1 MRPSG
6 HGQQPLAVFD
16 FGKTNAK
23 MFVFAPDLAILDQQ
37 RCTPVWAAATLG
49 RDACRVLDSDHLW
62 EWMNTALACA
72 LQRWPLGGVMIS
84 GHGCAAALLA
94 GGRLQRPILDYES
107 ETPAAVNAA
116 YAGAAPDFEE
126 TQTPHLPAG
135 LNLGRQLFWIE
146 AREPERFARTE
157 AILSLPQFW
166 AWQLGGRPATEVSS
180 LGCHSHL
187 WSPRGRDFSS
197 MAQARGWRA
206 RFPPFERAGAVLGTC
221 HVSAADG
228 GAEGNA
234 AVALRVHNGVHDSN
248 AALHYY
254 RSLGHDD
261 CTVVSTGTWVIV
273 FNPGCP
279 LQDLDPARDMLANVT
294 IDGQPIATARF
305 MGGREFDLI
314 TQGARCAADEQA
326 VAAAIRREQFALPS
340 FAPGGPFPGQAG
352 RVIGPPAGSDLE
364 RVAIGAL
371 YLACMT
377 SAVLQ
382 LVRSTGP
389 VIVDGGLA
397 YNAAYLGLLAQLRGS
412 QQVLRN
418 PMAEGSAAGAAAI
431 AYEALGHRPKL
442 APCAAVTSWQVAG
455 LAAYEARWRALAE
468 APASRRAEA

>member
-49 RDACRVLDSDHLW
+49 GDACRVLDSENLW
-62 EWMNTALACA
+62 RWMNAALARA
-72 LQRWPLGGVMIS
+72 LLHWPLGGVTIS

-94 GGRLQRPILDYES
+94 GGQLQRPILDYES
-107 ETPAAVNAA
+107 EPPAAISAA
-116 YAGAAPDFEE
+116 YAAAAPDFEE
-126 TQTPHLPAG
+126 TQTPHLPGG

-146 AREPERFARTE
+146 AREPEQFARTE
-157 AILSLPQFW
+157 AIVSLPQFW
-166 AWQLGGRPATEVSS
+166 AWKLGGRPVTEVSS

-187 WSPRGRDFSS
+187 WSPRARDFSS
-197 MAQARGWRA
+197 MVQARGWRA
-206 RFPPFERAGAVLGTC
+206 RFPPFERAGAVLGT
-221 HVSAADG
+221 HRVL
-228 GAEGNA
+228 AEGGGTTA
-234 AVALRVHNGVHDSN
+234 DLRVHNGAHDSN
-248 AALHYY
+248 AALTYY
-254 RSLGHDD
+254 RSLGHED

-340 FAPGGPFPGQAG
+340 FAPGGPFPGQTG
-352 RVIGPPAGSDLE
+352 RVVGPPAGSDLE

-377 SAVLQ
+377 NTVLQ

-397 YNAAYLGLLAQLRGS
+397 YNAAFLGLLAQLRGV

-431 AYEALGHRPKL
+431 AYAALGHRPEL
-442 APCAAVTSWQVAG
+442 APCAPVTSWQVAG
-455 LAAYEARWRALAE
+455 LAAYEARWRALAA
-468 APASRRAEA
+468 APAGSRAQA